1 MSTRALQTAIAN
13 TLGEAQERT
22 RRLELAIQD
31 LERRVTDIEGVMY
44 EQFGCDTQ
52 SEIGS
57 TLTVST
63 AKYCAPKKTSS

>member
-1 MSTRALQTAIAN
+1 MSARALQTAIAN
-13 TLGEAQERT
+13 TLEEAHKRT
-22 RRLELAIQD
+22 RHLELAMQD

-57 TLTVST
+57 TLST